1 MGVSGVLYAKNGVP
15 MLEREADLR
24 ELRGA
29 IAAARTGAGRL
40 VIIEG
45 AAGTGKS
52 RLLAAA
58 VELASAEGSGVLPVP
73 AATGSEL
80 ERDFSFGVVRQLC
93 EPPVIAAAPAVRDRL
108 LAGAAA
114 P

>member
-1 MGVSGVLYAKNGVP
+1 

-29 IAAARTGAGRL
+29 VAAARAGAGRL

-45 AAGTGKS
+45 TAGTGKS

-58 VELASAEGSGVLPVP
+58 VQLASAEGLRVL
-73 AATGSEL
+73 AASGSEL
-80 ERDFSFGVVRQLC
+80 ERDFAFGVVRQLF

-114 P
+114 PAS